1 MSILLIPVVDEG
13 DKRLLH
19 GRVWLRVVGGLRFQ
33 VIRRAVGNQLAAID
47 QPDTVAIL
55 RLVHKVG
62 GDHHGHAFFHHAIDM
77 QPEFTAG
84 EGIHA

>member
-1 MSILLIPVVDEG
+1 MG
-13 DKRLLH
+13 
-19 GRVWLRVVGGLRFQ
+19 WLRVVGGLRFQ

-84 EGIHA
+84 GPAPSIAPEKNRRFCSTVRLP